1 MSSESSTSFRRR
13 LPDARR
19 VLPWALWGVA
29 VVIVLSQRHEIAR
42 TSISPGIVEATV
54 IDLRASHDGRVTAIN
69 ARVGDNVGADDVVI
83 AVSSPELESEIAIAR
98 AESVAL
104 QSAVL
109 ATGLDVQDADR
120 ELFARLGQD
129 LERATVDVAQF
140 QRELDEAR
148 AERAAVTTQLE
159 RFDALIARGLA
170 THEDKAELEASK
182 QVLAERETTTSS
194 LITIAKG
201 HEQRARKRV
210 DELLTARKPTKHA
223 DDSDVEEAR
232 VGAARAEA
240 TAKES
245 EVTALEAVKA
255 TLSMTAGTTA
265 TVTDVFV
272 SPGAPVIAGDFL
284 VRVVKTGTPRV
295 TAYFDEKSAREV
307 KVNDRVVLTPSDG
320 ASRRRQGR
328 IVSLAGAIA
337 EVPLRFRL
345 VPNQPIFARAAIIEI
360 EGTAHDGDAP
370 LLPGMA
376 VDVRVEG
383 P

>member
-1 MSSESSTSFRRR
+1 MSSESSTFRHR
-13 LPDARR
+13 LPDLRR

-42 TSISPGIVEATV
+42 TTISPGIVEATV
-54 IDLRASHDGRVTAIN
+54 IDLRASHDGRIVALN
-69 ARVGDNVGADDVVI
+69 AKVGDSVGGDDVVI
-83 AVSSPELESEIAIAR
+83 AVGSPELDSEIAIAR
-98 AESVAL
+98 AEAVAL

-159 RFDALIARGLA
+159 RFDALIAKGLA
-170 THEDKAELEASK
+170 TNDDKAELETSR
-182 QVLAERETTTSS
+182 QVLAERETTTTS
-194 LITIAKG
+194 LIAIAKG

-210 DELLTARKPTKHA
+210 DELLTARKPTKH
-223 DDSDVEEAR
+223 DDDTDVEEAR
-232 VGAARAEA
+232 VAAARAEA
-240 TAKES
+240 TAKDA
-245 EVTALEAVKA
+245 EVAALEAVR
-255 TLSMTAGTTA
+255 TSLSMTAGTSA

-295 TAYFDEKSAREV
+295 TAWFDEANARGI

-320 ASRRRQGR
+320 ASRRRRGR

-345 VPNQPIFARAAIIEI
+345 VPNQPLFARAAIIEI
-360 EGTAHDGDAP
+360 EGEAHDGDAP

-376 VDVRVEG
+376 LDVRVEG